1 MTDTTFDDDDER
13 ALPGECRDGYAWP
26 AYGDYSFDRVP
37 GTAARALGVE
47 LDRALPP
54 ATVPDG
60 DYERVVVLLID
71 GYGWDRFQAGET
83 PSLLSRATDAGET
96 TAITSVYPSETAAA
110 ITALNTGQTPAEHGL
125 LGWNLRL
132 PSVDRTV
139 QTLPFLTRP
148 ADDRR
153 AAAAAAGADPTDPAL
168 SPTDDPR
175 DLTAATDGAV
185 DGADLFDGE
194 SVYERLAAAGVESHA
209 VQPSSV
215 AGGPY
220 GERALAG
227 ATIHGVDSVAE
238 FGLSI
243 RRRLTAATAPTY
255 LYAYW
260 PNVDGAAHATGTR
273 SDDYRAELAAVC
285 GAVERE
291 LDRLPDATAEE
302 TLLVVTADHG
312 HRHADPSAAVDLTD
326 LPRVWGNLARHD
338 DGRPVLP
345 TGGPRNL
352 HLHLQPGTEATVRG
366 ALADAA
372 FEARVLDGDAAVD
385 AGLFGDGSVSSK
397 LRERVGDLVVVPK
410 SVGVWI
416 GEEPRK
422 LGFVGHHG
430 GQHPEEMYV
439 PFLAVPLGAW

>member
-1 MTDTTFDDDDER
+1 MTDTSFFDGGER
-13 ALPGECRDGYAWP
+13 ALPGVRRDGYVWP
-26 AYGDYSFDRVP
+26 AYDDYSFDRVP
-37 GTAARALGVE
+37 GTAARALGVD

-60 DYERVVVLLID
+60 DYERVVVLLVD
-71 GYGWDRFQAGET
+71 GYGWDRFQAGER
-83 PSLLSRATDAGET
+83 PSLLSRAATAGET

-110 ITALNTGQTPAEHGL
+110 ITSLNTGRTPAEHGL

-132 PSVDRTV
+132 PTVDRTV
-139 QTLPFLTRP
+139 QTLPFVTRP

-153 AAAAAAGADPTDPAL
+153 AAAAAAGEDPTVPEL

-185 DGADLFDGE
+185 DGENLFDGR
-194 SVYERLAAAGVESHA
+194 SVYERLGEAGVESHA
-209 VQPSSV
+209 IQPSRIT
-215 AGGPY
+215 GGPY
-220 GERALAG
+220 GAQALAG
-227 ATIHGVDSVAE
+227 ATVHGVDSVAE

-243 RRRLTAATAPTY
+243 RRRLTAATQPTY
-255 LYAYW
+255 VYAYW
-260 PNVDGAAHATGTR
+260 PAVDGAAHDAGTR
-273 SDDYRAELAAVC
+273 SDEYAAELAAVC

-302 TLLVVTADHG
+302 TLLLVTADHG
-312 HRHADPSAAVDLTD
+312 HRQSDPSAAVDLTT
-326 LPRVWGNLARHD
+326 LPDVWGSLARHD

-352 HLHLQPGTEATVRG
+352 HLHLQPGTEETVRAALSG
-366 ALADAA
+366 AD
-372 FEARVLDGDAAVD
+372 FEARVLSGERAVE
-385 AGLFGDGSVSSK
+385 AGLFGDGPVSPK

-416 GEEPRK
+416 DDERRK
-422 LGFVGHHG
+422 LEFVGQHG
-430 GQHPEEMYV
+430 GQHPEEMSV
-439 PFLAVPLGAW
+439 PFLAAPVGSW